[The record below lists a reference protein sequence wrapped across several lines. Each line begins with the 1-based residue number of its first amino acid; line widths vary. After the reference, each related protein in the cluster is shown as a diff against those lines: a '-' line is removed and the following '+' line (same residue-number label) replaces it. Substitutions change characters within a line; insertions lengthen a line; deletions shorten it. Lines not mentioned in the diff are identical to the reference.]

1 MTPRYEAIAAD
12 MRRQCAADG
21 SHWQAN
27 VWVSATL
34 HAHLSRHGRD
44 WKMELSDETPIAT
57 EDAHAWAR
65 AMGAPDG
72 TPVLAACGG
81 VFVVAQWEDAAFDPA
96 PPVGA
101 TYWQAQP

>member
-1 MTPRYEAIAAD
+1 MTPAHVATAAA
-12 MRRQCAADG
+12 MRAACNTPGDYRQIT
-21 SHWQAN
+21 
-27 VWVSATL
+27 VWVSAAL
-34 HAHLSRHGRD
+34 HAHLSRYGRD